1 MGNRQKKKEGEKKMA
16 GKYLNP
22 KADLTFKLVFG
33 QHKDL
38 VMSFLNALLPLAENS
53 PIESVE
59 YDTNEMV
66 PETEGRKNSVVD
78 VRCTDS
84 RGRRFLVE
92 MQMNWNE
99 EFKKRVIMNA
109 SKAIMKQVGTAEL
122 FTKIQPVYSL
132 NLLNEGKFQPD
143 TEDFYHDYAILN
155 VDHPERSLDYLRFVF
170 VELPKFKP
178 RNVQEKKMAVLWLR
192 FLTEINEETQEVPAE
207 LMENE
212 QIRKA
217 LSIVEKSAMTE
228 AQLYAY
234 ERFWDQVN
242 REYVLADAN
251 FKDGLA
257 KGMAEGRAEER
268 LSNARSLKANGV
280 PLDII
285 AKSLN
290 LTDKEI
296 AEL

>member
-66 PETEGRKNSVVD
+66 PEAEGRKNSVVD

-192 FLTEINEETQEVPAE
+192 FLTEINEETKEVPAE

-268 LSNARSLKANGV
+268 LSNARSLKVNGV

>member
-268 LSNARSLKANGV
+268 LTNARSLKANGV